1 MLVKQ
6 NSILTIANDHQVH
19 KTQGLQIHMFDESK
33 GGMASASPQK
43 TQTDWN
49 KGTVTLVQAS
59 DEGAPVGATV
69 QTKEEDCQTN
79 FEAIPSN
86 LNFPTSTTQQQQLM

>member
-1 MLVKQ
+1 
-6 NSILTIANDHQVH
+6 
-19 KTQGLQIHMFDESK
+19 MFDESK
-33 GGMASASPQK
+33 GGIASVSPQK

-59 DEGAPVGATV
+59 DEGGPAGAAV

-86 LNFPTSTTQQQQLM
+86 LNFANSQLMK